1 MRKATNFVR
10 VLMAYTMLTGV
21 QFFVS
26 CSTDDNI
33 DVSDLDSTIGIG
45 TDNFKVPFG
54 GTNDIRLDD
63 VLELKEGDCIRTDA
77 SGNYEFYKEGND
89 IEAAKPKVKEVSF
102 NTSENE
108 QSQNLPIKVFGSM
121 GTDAAN
127 DIYYFGDPSVY
138 YDPSNPTDLSKLA
151 NLKDPTKA
159 VPYQVKEIDFTGN
172 GNDQIVKLDKANVDG
187 TITMTLNVQALNGKV
202 NNIYGIDL
210 YLPKYLKL
218 KSTSEFVYDTT
229 SDTDYNILKLQ
240 NIPSTGPKVIHLQ
253 LDCLDEVKATAPT
266 TVAEK
271 EKGYM
276 VFNATGMQMHCTIKM
291 VMKLKRSDIATSFIP
306 TGTAVNEDNINT
318 LIDMGSGF
326 TVTHAEGYFNPD
338 IKLDPS
344 SINIGD
350 EVPDF
355 LNDDEVS
362 ITLANPTIKLEVVN
376 NVDAEAIINGTLIAT
391 YNDGKK
397 KQLDIKGIKMKRSS
411 VATKSTVVICRKA
424 GTDPSIQYIVLDQPG
439 ETTTGGITV
448 VKDIAAILKKIPE
461 TIELKYDAKCNY
473 DFSDPVAN
481 PPAKFDLYKDG
492 TESNPTARGCGYEI
506 KPSYNFFAPLQM
518 EPGSTIVYND
528 SIKDMNEDLNDNDI
542 DFRGDTK
549 LVITAKMLNE
559 SPLELELDPTPIG
572 FNEPNPKK
580 RAEGTPLVE
589 LKNDIAVDIKTNRTG
604 NKIASN
610 LTDKTPTE
618 LTITLSKKN
627 ANSDLKKLDGIAFKV
642 KAVSAVSQTLNKET
656 QKLKVTD
663 MILNIN
669 GKVSLDLDSKKD

>member
-10 VLMAYTMLTGV
+10 VLMAYAMLTGV

-102 NTSENE
+102 DTSTPKE
-108 QSQNLPIKVFGSM
+108 SQVLPIKLFSGMSTVGDDKKFF
-121 GTDAAN
+121 
-127 DIYYFGDPSVY
+127 FGDVTSLDFT
-138 YDPSNPTDLSKLA
+138 DPATLTILTDSNKV
-151 NLKDPTKA
+151 DPYK
-159 VPYQVKEIDFTGN
+159 VKEIEFSGDGN
-172 GNDQIVKLDKANVDG
+172 NQIVKLEEA
-187 TITMTLNVQALNGKV
+187 TINGSMKLQLHVEALSGFV
-202 NNIYGIDL
+202 NYIDEIQL
-210 YLPKYLKL
+210 FFPKFLKL
-218 KSTSEFVYDTT
+218 KNSSDYEYNTT
-229 SDTDYNILKLQ
+229 LNPNFNVLKLKRVRCNQ
-240 NIPSTGPKVIHLQ
+240 VRNITLNLESI
-253 LDCLDEVKATAPT
+253 DDIKATEPSA
-266 TVAEK
+266 AEK
-271 EKGYM
+271 AKGYM
-276 VFNATGMQMHCTIKM
+276 IFNSTTMKMSCVIKMMLILKKSDVVASQIPATG
-291 VMKLKRSDIATSFIP
+291 VAERSVDTD
-306 TGTAVNEDNINT
+306 V
-318 LIDMGSGF
+318 DMGSGF

-338 IKLDPS
+338 ITLDPS

-350 EVPDF
+350 DVPDF

-362 ITLANPTIKLEVVN
+362 IKLANPTIKLEVEN

-397 KQLDIKGIKMKRSS
+397 KQLDINGIKMKRSS
-411 VATKSTVVICRKA
+411 VATKSTIVICRKA
-424 GTDPSIQYIVLDQPG
+424 GTDAGTQYIVLNQPG
-439 ETTTGGITV
+439 ETTKPGGITV
-448 VKDIAAILKKIPE
+448 VKDIAAILSKIPE

-473 DFSDPVAN
+473 DYSDPVAN
-481 PPAKFDLYKDG
+481 PPAKFDLYKEG
-492 TESNPTARGCGYEI
+492 TEGNPSARGCSYKI

-518 EPGSTIVYND
+518 DPGSTIVYND

-580 RAEGTPLVE
+580 RAEGAPLVE

-663 MILNIN
+663 MILTIN
-669 GKVSLDLDSKKD
+669 GKVSLDLDSKID

>member
-10 VLMAYTMLTGV
+10 VLMACTMLTGV

-33 DVSDLDSTIGIG
+33 DVSELDSTIGIG

-89 IEAAKPKVKEVSF
+89 IDPAKPKVKEVSF
-102 NTSENE
+102 DTPDEKDTKE
-108 QSQNLPIKVFGSM
+108 LPIKLFSGMSSVGADNKFF
-121 GTDAAN
+121 
-127 DIYYFGDPSVY
+127 FGDVTGLDFTNPATLTILTDSTQM
-138 YDPSNPTDLSKLA
+138 DPYK
-151 NLKDPTKA
+151 
-159 VPYQVKEIDFTGN
+159 VKEIEFSGDGN
-172 GNDQIVKLDKANVDG
+172 NQIVKLEEATIDG
-187 TITMTLNVQALNGKV
+187 NMKIALHVEALNGFV
-202 NNIYGIDL
+202 NYIDEIQL
-210 YLPKYLKL
+210 FFPKFLKL
-218 KSTSEFVYDTT
+218 KKS
-229 SDTDYNILKLQ
+229 TDYEYNTTINPNFNVLKIKRVRCNQVRNITLNLESVDDIKAAEPSAAEKAKGYMIFNSTTMKMSCVIKMMLILKKSDIVT
-240 NIPSTGPKVIHLQ
+240 IPSTGVT
-253 LDCLDEVKATAPT
+253 ER
-266 TVAEK
+266 TVD
-271 EKGYM
+271 
-276 VFNATGMQMHCTIKM
+276 T
-291 VMKLKRSDIATSFIP
+291 D
-306 TGTAVNEDNINT
+306 VN
-318 LIDMGSGF
+318 MGSDF

-518 EPGSTIVYND
+518 DPGSTIVYND
-528 SIKDMNEDLNDNDI
+528 TIKDMNEDLNDNDI

-549 LVITAKMLNE
+549 LVITAKVLNE
-559 SPLELELDPTPIG
+559 SPLDLELDPTPIG
-572 FNEPNPKK
+572 LPDKTGK
-580 RAEGTPLVE
+580 VAELT
-589 LKNDIAVDIKTNRTG
+589 NDIVVNIKTNRTG
-604 NKIASN
+604 NKITSN
-610 LTDKTPTE
+610 ISDKTPTE
-618 LTITLSKKN
+618 ITITLSKKN
-627 ANSDLKKLDGIAFKV
+627 ESSDLKKLDGIAFKV

-663 MILNIN
+663 MVLTIN